1 MLKKAKEIA
10 DKKKEETAAD
20 VIKRGKE
27 IEDNQYPR
35 SIT

>member
-10 DKKKEETAAD
+10 DKKEETAAD